1 MSIATRSG
9 DDGNTRLFGGRRVAK
24 AEPRIEALGAIDELN
39 AYLGLARVSP
49 IPAALDHMLQR
60 IQSDLF
66 DLGNDLVTPRDD
78 NPEAKAVPPFPAA
91 ALDAVDAWL
100 VQLEDGLPPMTAHLL
115 PGGHHGAS
123 VLSVCR
129 ALTRRAE
136 RRVVSLARH
145 ERMPG
150 VILRYL
156 NRLSDLFFVMARHVN
171 ADAGMPEP
179 EWQPR
184 EDRETEE

>member
-24 AEPRIEALGAIDELN
+24 DEPRVEALGTIDELN
-39 AYLGLARVSP
+39 AYLGLTRASP
-49 IPAALDHMLQR
+49 IPVAIDHMLQR

-66 DLGNDLVTPRDD
+66 DLGNDLVNPRDD
-78 NPEAKAVPPFPAA
+78 TVDEKSVTPFSPT

-100 VQLEDGLPPMTAHLL
+100 VQLEDGLPPMTSHLL
-115 PGGHHGAS
+115 HGGHHGAA
-123 VLSVCR
+123 LLGVCR
-129 ALTRRAE
+129 ALARRAE
-136 RRVVSLARH
+136 RRVVSLALH

-171 ADAGMPEP
+171 TNAGMPEP
-179 EWQPR
+179 EWEPR
-184 EDRETEE
+184 EVREAED